1 MNLWK
6 QFQASIVSISLVVST
21 APLDGC
27 KKSVTNPATNPDSGQ
42 ATNQATSAA
51 APAVTYAVPTAD
63 QLYQL
68 VAPIALF
75 PDNLVALVLAGSTF
89 PDQITAA
96 ENWLRQNGTL
106 KGGQLQQAAD
116 QQPWDASVKT
126 LTTFPDVLDQMSGNL
141 TWTSALGDA
150 YFNDQQNVM
159 NAVQVMRQ
167 RAQAAGTLKSS
178 PQQSVSV
185 QAAAPPPPPPAQPDG
200 GQPATTIVQP
210 PPQTIVIQPAQPDVV
225 YVPTYNPAVVYGA
238 PVPVYPGYAAPPPP
252 PGPSTGDVVAASL
265 LSFGVG
271 IAVGAA
277 INSNNNCCGWG
288 YNSWNTN
295 WHGGNVSYN
304 RNVYVSN
311 SNTFV
316 NRNNY
321 YNNHNNYYNNNQNRP
336 ANYNGNNAAYNNRP
350 GNYNRPA
357 NNQQA
362 NYNRAAQ
369 NRPNFNSNLNQQQ
382 FKGTTINQ
390 QGRPQPAAGSNN
402 QQQIAGNRQPTAGAP
417 AVQNNPRLNSA
428 NARPAT
434 SQPIN
439 ANRQTQVGNRPAG
452 NQQVRGAQNVQART
466 ATPNPAQNNAAR
478 GYGQQPKPSA
488 DKGAFQNAS
497 SGGSARLDSSRGQQS
512 LGVTKPSKPSGNS
525 GNSGGIVRQ
534 PLDARNSAR
543 RRAEDSAN
551 EDHDLADGLF
561 VLIQ

>member
-1 MNLWK
+1 MNLWR
-6 QFQASIVSISLVVST
+6 QFQASVVSISLVVST

-27 KKSVTNPATNPDSGQ
+27 KKSTTNPATNPATNSGQ
-42 ATNQATSAA
+42 AASQTPSPA

-75 PDNLVALVLAGSTF
+75 PDNLVALVLAGSTY

-96 ENWLRQNGTL
+96 ENWLRQNGAL
-106 KGGQLQQAAD
+106 KDIQLKQAAD

-126 LTTFPDVLDQMSGNL
+126 LTTFPDVQDQMANNL

-185 QAAAPPPPPPAQPDG
+185 QTAAPPPPPPPQSAD
-200 GQPATTIVQP
+200 GQPATAIVQP

-225 YVPTYNPAVVYGA
+225 YVPTYNPAAVYGA

-252 PGPSTGDVVAASL
+252 PGPSTGNVVAASL

-321 YNNHNNYYNNNQNRP
+321 YNHRNNYYNNNQNRP
-336 ANYNGNNAAYNNRP
+336 ANYNGNNAAYNNRS

-357 NNQQA
+357 NYNQPA

-369 NRPNFNSNLNQQQ
+369 NKPNLNSNLNQQQ

-390 QGRPQPAAGSNN
+390 QGRPQPATGSNN
-402 QQQIAGNRQPTAGAP
+402 RQQMGANRQPIAGGP
-417 AVQNNPRLNSA
+417 AVENNPRLNSA

-452 NQQVRGAQNVQART
+452 NQQVRGTQNAQSRTATANPAQNLQART
-466 ATPNPAQNNAAR
+466 TTPNPAQNNAAR
-478 GYGQQPKPSA
+478 GYGQQPRASGE
-488 DKGAFQNAS
+488 KGAFQNAGT
-497 SGGSARLDSSRGQQS
+497 GGSARLDSSRGQQS
-512 LGVTKPSKPSGNS
+512 LGVTKPSGNS
-525 GNSGGIVRQ
+525 GNSGGNRQ
-534 PLDARNSAR
+534 AAAG
-543 RRAEDSAN
+543 RAQQRPAT
-551 EDHDLADGLF
+551 GGR
-561 VLIQ
+561 QRK